1 MNSKHIIITLFA
13 LLSLFS
19 VLAYANTKPNG
30 LPAPIYPDL
39 RSPIDKKIAQLDTL
53 SSKVGQMSAE
63 IDQIKRTKGGATV
76 TVSKNYPVVPYDP
89 NHPNVKKQSS
99 FSIKANAKTLANRF
113 ARGANAVALGYAV
126 IDLLGDGIDWVLDAE
141 NHQIVYNIPEGDNC
155 KYNNNFGP
163 ISLLAPQACR
173 GMNLNFDKYVYRGEV
188 FSSGKYRPLYDARCT
203 PTGSAYIYCGYPSP
217 EEQTVSLDTLAS
229 HVISN
234 ESNNDDYH
242 GAVTDTLV
250 EQITNGDHDSD
261 IKSAIDKVGS
271 SPNNNPS
278 SDTGSSSADKTDSS
292 SDTDVLDLPD
302 NVPDIGREDTPFE
315 LPEFCDWAE
324 PVCDFIDWIKKE
336 PNADKDTN
344 VDIDENIIDFK
355 PIAEKSYIVLP
366 KTCPPNPKLSF
377 SIPFV
382 AGTQTLEFPLH
393 IFCEA
398 FALFKVVIILF
409 AYIRALAIV
418 GEGL

>member
-99 FSIKANAKTLANRF
+99 FNIKANAKTLANRF

-315 LPEFCDWAE
+315 LPDFCDWAS
-324 PVCDFIDWIKKE
+324 W
-336 PNADKDTN
+336 
-344 VDIDENIIDFK
+344 
-355 PIAEKSYIVLP
+355 
-366 KTCPPNPKLSF
+366 
-377 SIPFV
+377 
-382 AGTQTLEFPLH
+382 
-393 IFCEA
+393 FCEGDTIDKPSEIEVEKVNINPNSVKINFVGQCPQPQTFSFTIGRRQMQFMMDFSGVCRIAIA
-398 FALFKVVIILF
+398 FGSIVKVISTIVAIYIL
-409 AYIRALAIV
+409 AGIRS
-418 GEGL
+418 